1 LSAVTTWPLS
11 AARTTRDGSLR
22 ERLDAATADLD
33 PPFAVL
39 DRAAFRA
46 NAADLVRRAA
56 GTPVRVASKS
66 VRVRS
71 LLSEVLT
78 YDGWRGV
85 MAFTLAEALWL
96 VRTGVSRDV
105 LVAYPTADRGAL
117 AALCS
122 DADLASAVTVMVDD
136 VEQLDLVDSVVAA
149 AGRPPVQVCLE
160 LDASWPLPGGRG
172 RVGVRRSP
180 VATPAALASL
190 ARVVVDRPGF
200 TLVGLM
206 AYEAQIAG
214 LGDAGRGL
222 RPIAVRALQRASR
235 AEIAERR
242 ATAVAAVA
250 AIAPLEFVNGGG
262 TGSLEST
269 SAEQAVTEVTAGSGL
284 FGSALFD
291 RYRVWRP
298 QPAALFALPVVR
310 RPGPGVV
317 TVLGGGWV
325 ASGAAG
331 PDRLPTPWLPRGLR
345 LDGREGAGEVQTPL
359 RGAAADRLAI
369 GDRVWFRHAK
379 AGELCEHVDEL
390 HVVDGDAVTGTVAT
404 YRGEG
409 KAFL

>member
-1 LSAVTTWPLS
+1 VTTWPLS
-11 AARTTRDGSLR
+11 ATRDARDGSLR
-22 ERLDAATADLD
+22 ERLDAATAGLE
-33 PPFAVL
+33 PPFAVV
-39 DRAAFRA
+39 DRDAFRA
-46 NAADLVRRAA
+46 NAHDLVRRAA

-105 LVAYPTADRGAL
+105 LVAYPTADRTSL
-117 AALCS
+117 AALCAD
-122 DADLASAVTVMVDD
+122 DALASAVTLMVDD
-136 VEQLDLVDSVVAA
+136 VAQLDLIDSVAA
-149 AGRPPVQVCLE
+149 PAGRLPVRVCLE

-180 VATPAALASL
+180 VATPEALASL
-190 ARVVVDRPGF
+190 ARVAVGRTGV

-222 RPIAVRALQRASR
+222 RAFGVRALQRASR
-235 AEIAERR
+235 AEIAGRR
-242 ATAVAAVA
+242 AAAVAAVSA
-250 AIAPLEFVNGGG
+250 VADLEFVNGGG

-269 SAEQAVTEVTAGSGL
+269 SAEDAVTEVTAGSGL

-298 QPAALFALPVVR
+298 RPAALFALPVVR

-325 ASGAAG
+325 ASGPSG
-331 PDRLPTPWLPRGLR
+331 RDRLPTPWLPRGLR
-345 LDGREGAGEVQTPL
+345 LDGLEGAGEVQTPL

-379 AGELCEHVDEL
+379 AGELGERLDTIHF
-390 HVVDGDAVTGTVAT
+390 VVDGAVTASVPT

-409 KAFL
+409 KTFG

>member
-1 LSAVTTWPLS
+1 MTTWPPS
-11 AARTTRDGSLR
+11 HARTYATNSLR
-22 ERLDAATADLD
+22 ERLDAATAGLD
-33 PPFAVL
+33 PPFAVV
-39 DRAAFRA
+39 DRQAFRS
-46 NAADLVRRAA
+46 NATELVRRAA

-71 LLSEVLT
+71 LLTEVLA

-85 MAFTLAEALWL
+85 MAFTLEEALWL
-96 VRTGVSRDV
+96 VRTGVSDDV
-105 LVAYPTADRGAL
+105 LVAYPSVDRAALATLSSDDAL
-117 AALCS
+117 AA
-122 DADLASAVTVMVDD
+122 AVTLMVDD
-136 VEQLDLVDSVVAA
+136 VEQLDLVDSVAPP
-149 AGRPPVQVCLE
+149 AGRRPLRVCLE

-180 VATPAALASL
+180 VSTPSALAALA
-190 ARVVVDRPGF
+190 AVVVGRPGF
-200 TLVGLM
+200 ELVGLM

-214 LGDAGRGL
+214 LGDAGRGP
-222 RPIAVRALQRASR
+222 RSMAVRALQRRSR

-242 ATAVAAVA
+242 AAAVAAVRA
-250 AIAPLEFVNGGG
+250 VAPLEFVNGGG

-269 SAEQAVTEVTAGSGL
+269 AAEAAVTEVTAGSGL
-284 FGSALFD
+284 FGSVLFD
-291 RYRVWRP
+291 HYRAWHP

-325 ASGAAG
+325 ASGPSG
-331 PDRLPTPWLPRGLR
+331 RDRLPAPWLPTGLR
-345 LDGREGAGEVQTPL
+345 LDGLEGAGEVQTPV
-359 RGAAADRLAI
+359 RGAAADRLAV

-379 AGELCEHVDEL
+379 AGELCEHVNAL
-390 HVVDGDAVTGTVAT
+390 HVVDGDTVVGSAET